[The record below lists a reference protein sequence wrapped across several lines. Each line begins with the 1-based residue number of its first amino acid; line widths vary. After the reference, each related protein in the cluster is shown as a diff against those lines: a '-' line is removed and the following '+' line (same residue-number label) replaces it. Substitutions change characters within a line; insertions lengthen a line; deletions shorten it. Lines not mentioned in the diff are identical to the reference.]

1 MYETIKFSGIL
12 QIDSPGTFPGNVPES
27 RGTKMLADVGWV
39 LHTATKDKD
48 DRESKWIERNHRGQ
62 RGRPMTTWTKIREK
76 DGTAVKFA
84 PAWYEERPRTE
95 QQSVEECYAQLG
107 FSKDVFIAC
116 VRDRISHTFGTT

>member
-1 MYETIKFSGIL
+1 MKRLNSVESSKSIAQELFL
-12 QIDSPGTFPGNVPES
+12 ATFLRVAGQKCSLTLDGFFTRLPKT
-27 RGTKMLADVGWV
+27 RT
-39 LHTATKDKD
+39 T
-48 DRESKWIERNHRGQ
+48 RESKWIERNHRGQ

-116 VRDRISHTFGTT
+116 VRDRISQTFGTT